1 MTENN
6 KKSTETKS
14 KIKLLLKIKEKE
26 NGTSETPFHKT
37 DQNYNLLFQNKL
49 KDIKKITQYEKPQ

>member
-26 NGTSETPFHKT
+26 NGTSETPF
-37 DQNYNLLFQNKL
+37 L
-49 KDIKKITQYEKPQ
+49 KQIRTITYYFKIS